1 MTKSQ
6 LSSMY
11 SNIHFLCFYTFM
23 SLLALLED
31 DWFLTDGS
39 AVSPYTDRELGGLM
53 FPLYDVDL

>member
-1 MTKSQ
+1 
-6 LSSMY
+6 MY
-11 SNIHFLCFYTFM
+11 SNIHFLFKQCFYTFM